1 MVGFLVAFS
10 LMCFSTGDNIVIIV
24 VSITWFTLC
33 SLLLWWVSVLN
44 EDRSFSELYQGLSSR
59 FKDLMKGFFY
69 RVWQPQGSNMH
80 WHPRVNFF
88 EDDKYSWILLYFFW
102 QYILLCVQDIF
113 LQYYYYVG
121 HLGDYRVLMPGLL
134 RKESKMKIFCTKPEG
149 KGVIERWSAVIPPLA
164 PAVNFLSRCILS
176 AEVCLL

>member
-59 FKDLMKGFFY
+59 FKDSMKGFFY
-69 RVWQPQGSNMH
+69 RVWKPQGSNMH
-80 WHPRVNFF
+80 
-88 EDDKYSWILLYFFW
+88 
-102 QYILLCVQDIF
+102 
-113 LQYYYYVG
+113 
-121 HLGDYRVLMPGLL
+121 
-134 RKESKMKIFCTKPEG
+134 
-149 KGVIERWSAVIPPLA
+149 
-164 PAVNFLSRCILS
+164 
-176 AEVCLL
+176 